1 MKQILLLKEDVR
13 LKAVFI
19 MNNWWHERDTVREG
33 DLRRPAE
40 QRAMLSDGQARE
52 TLKLG
57 LPEAAPVS
65 RLERGKWQAPQRDV
79 LKVNVDGSLRERES
93 KKRAEAGAMSSE
105 MTRER

>member
-33 DLRRPAE
+33 ELRRPAE

-65 RLERGKWQAPQRDV
+65 RLERGQWQAPQRDV
-79 LKVNVDGSLRERES
+79 LKVNVDGSLRERA
-93 KKRAEAGAMSSE
+93 RNVRRLGLCHP
-105 MTRER
+105 R